1 MRVCRPFKFLG
12 SLVRLG
18 HILVEGARRQAR
30 GLGTGTSGW
39 ERVVSENPC
48 KHLALSEG
56 MRGVGVT
63 H

>member
-1 MRVCRPFKFLG
+1 MEKLWLREQDATQL
-12 SLVRLG
+12 
-18 HILVEGARRQAR
+18 
-30 GLGTGTSGW
+30 GLGIGTSGW
-39 ERVVSENPC
+39 ERVVNGNPC